1 MELVRLSNHVLE
13 FLQQRPLFVR
23 QQLGIAYNIEK
34 QNVSDLQVE
43 MRLVDTRSATSSLA
57 KLPDCGNMAVKRR
70 VRTALSKVERLL
82 PRPGPRLRLFCQHPV
97 QRALAGSNLEGS
109 AQLARRGG

>member
-1 MELVRLSNHVLE
+1 LSNHVLE

-82 PRPGPRLRLFCQHPV
+82 DRLDPPRLAIFRHANADCGNLKSEPPS
-97 QRALAGSNLEGS
+97 SNN
-109 AQLARRGG
+109 QIPTPM

>member
-1 MELVRLSNHVLE
+1 M
-13 FLQQRPLFVR
+13 
-23 QQLGIAYNIEK
+23 
-34 QNVSDLQVE
+34 E

-70 VRTALSKVERLL
+70 ARTALSKAERLL
-82 PRPGPRLRLFCQHPV
+82 RRLDPGLRLFCQHPV
-97 QRALAGSNLEGS
+97 QRALAGSNLECS

>member
-82 PRPGPRLRLFCQHPV
+82 PRLAPLGWQSFDTPTPIAEISNPNHQAPV
-97 QRALAGSNLEGS
+97 ELQ
-109 AQLARRGG
+109 